1 MENNLSKLYKNSKL
15 KRRAF
20 PSFWPLRWK
29 NWLSH
34 RQRSGGLH
42 GLPSPPARRPF
53 PGRSW
58 AEVAGALDERKGG
71 QAASGGQT
79 PCRQGF
85 GRKRAESPGQG
96 RRGASARDSA
106 MRPGSCPASASCPLW
121 ASLLGRDL
129 PAQDGHGFRQQRAG
143 QDAVTPFF
151 PLEHVRRPTA

>member
-29 NWLSH
+29 NCLSH

-71 QAASGGQT
+71 QAASGDQT
-79 PCRQGF
+79 PVSTGLRQEAR
-85 GRKRAESPGQG
+85 RKPRQG
-96 RRGASARDSA
+96 RRGVSARGSA
-106 MRPGSCPASASCPLW
+106 MRPGSCPASASCPPW
-121 ASLLGRDL
+121 ASLLGGEL
-129 PAQDGHGFRQQRAG
+129 PAQDGHGFWQQRAG
-143 QDAVTPFF
+143 QDAVALF
-151 PLEHVRRPTA
+151 PLEHVCHPAA